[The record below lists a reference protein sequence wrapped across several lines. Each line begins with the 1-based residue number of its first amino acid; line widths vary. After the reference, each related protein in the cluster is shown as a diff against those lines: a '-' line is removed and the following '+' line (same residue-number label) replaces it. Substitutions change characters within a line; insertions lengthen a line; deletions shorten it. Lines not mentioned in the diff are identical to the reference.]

1 MKKTI
6 AKKKKTV
13 HRAKKPRDAKVEAG
27 MPLEFDRGWQ
37 ELEAQYDR
45 QKMDFASLAAQLGV
59 DSKNKPEELD

>member
-1 MKKTI
+1 MKKATP
-6 AKKKKTV
+6 KKKTV
-13 HRAKKPRDAKVEAG
+13 RRAKKPRGAKAGAG

-59 DSKNKPEELD
+59 DSKNKPDEP